1 MLRLLSK
8 CCTFSKFRFLFF
20 HVKRNLQHSNCFIQ
34 PPFLGPAAIATS
46 TALTRRLP
54 NPPQFVQSSLMPA
67 QGGGGR
73 GGGGAGAGR
82 ARGGRGGRGGAAGPP
97 GRPAGGAGGT

>member
-46 TALTRRLP
+46 TALTRSLP

-67 QGGGGR
+67 QGKSR
-73 GGGGAGAGR
+73 R
-82 ARGGRGGRGGAAGPP
+82 EFMYSLTYRSHFDRIFLRSTSRPP
-97 GRPAGGAGGT
+97 IHPTN